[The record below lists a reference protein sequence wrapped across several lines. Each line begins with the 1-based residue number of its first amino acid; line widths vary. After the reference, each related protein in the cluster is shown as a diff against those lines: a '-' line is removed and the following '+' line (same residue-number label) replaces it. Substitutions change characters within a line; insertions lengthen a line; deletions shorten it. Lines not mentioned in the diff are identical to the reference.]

1 MPSYC
6 HRARAAQFPQRWRD
20 AGAQQGRLWLAAVC
34 SGRQPGTCSHHIRHP
49 DRGQSGVLI
58 RTGSDRDGCEMR
70 SGTKRRVAAF
80 LNIKSAAQESDG
92 FIMCLHVYVNYTKTP
107 VHTHTHTSHFAV
119 VKAPSLF
126 KWTALSQPVIWKCRS
141 SYRVVKLFA
150 TSQQVLLSL

>member
-58 RTGSDRDGCEMR
+58 LTGSDR
-70 SGTKRRVAAF
+70 RVWDAVGDKEEGRCF
-80 LNIKSAAQESDG
+80 SEYKICCTRESDG
-92 FIMCLHVYVNYTKTP
+92 FIMCLHVYVNYTETP
-107 VHTHTHTSHFAV
+107 VHTHTSHFAV

-126 KWTALSQPVIWKCRS
+126 KWTALSQPVIRKCRS